1 MDIFRTLFNLF
12 YLNILGLQQVG
23 ILMTSTL
30 IGELMVLAIGNS
42 TNVRNVQT
50 FCTFTSIALVIAYIL
65 NLTFFVAIL
74 SIDIRRAEVA

>member
-1 MDIFRTLFNLF
+1 MDIFGTLFNLF
-12 YLNILGLQQVG
+12 YMNILGLQQVG

-42 TNVRNVQT
+42 TNVRNVQK
-50 FCTFTSIALVIAYIL
+50 FCTFTSVALVIAYIL

-74 SIDIRRAEVA
+74 SIDIKRAEVA